1 MFPVH
6 VLVACKIIGH
16 KAKVWIIV
24 AGSGSRAKSL
34 AIEPWRFGNKKKKKT
49 TRGGKWLLVNTYECG
64 QFDEVTRGRQSLM
77 GQHYPMILEKFAITF
92 PSHRSQ

>member
-24 AGSGSRAKSL
+24 AGSGSRVKVIGNRAR
-34 AIEPWRFGNKKKKKT
+34 AIWGKKKT
-49 TRGGKWLLVNTYECG
+49 GGRWRWSAGKE
-64 QFDEVTRGRQSLM
+64 
-77 GQHYPMILEKFAITF
+77 
-92 PSHRSQ
+92 

>member
-24 AGSGSRAKSL
+24 AGSGSRVKVIGNRAR
-34 AIEPWRFGNKKKKKT
+34 AIWGKKT
-49 TRGGKWLLVNTYECG
+49 GGRWRWSAGKEQAGILTRSPRGGE
-64 QFDEVTRGRQSLM
+64 
-77 GQHYPMILEKFAITF
+77 A
-92 PSHRSQ
+92 

>member
-24 AGSGSRAKSL
+24 AGSGSRVKVIGNRAR
-34 AIEPWRFGNKKKKKT
+34 AIWGKKKPEVDGDGR
-49 TRGGKWLLVNTYECG
+49 RGKSKLA
-64 QFDEVTRGRQSLM
+64 F
-77 GQHYPMILEKFAITF
+77 
-92 PSHRSQ
+92 

>member
-24 AGSGSRAKSL
+24 AGSGSRVKVIGNRAR
-34 AIEPWRFGNKKKKKT
+34 AIWGKKT
-49 TRGGKWLLVNTYECG
+49 GGRWRWSARKE
-64 QFDEVTRGRQSLM
+64 
-77 GQHYPMILEKFAITF
+77 
-92 PSHRSQ
+92 

>member
-24 AGSGSRAKSL
+24 AGSGSRVKVIGNRAR
-34 AIEPWRFGNKKKKKT
+34 AIWGKKN
-49 TRGGKWLLVNTYECG
+49 RREMEMVGGERVSWH
-64 QFDEVTRGRQSLM
+64 FDEVTERRRSLM
-77 GQHYPMILEKFAITF
+77 GHHYPMILEKLDITF
-92 PSHRSQ
+92 PFLRSR

>member
-24 AGSGSRAKSL
+24 AGSGSRVKVIGNRAR
-34 AIEPWRFGNKKKKKT
+34 AIWRKKT
-49 TRGGKWLLVNTYECG
+49 GGRWRWSAGKE
-64 QFDEVTRGRQSLM
+64 
-77 GQHYPMILEKFAITF
+77 
-92 PSHRSQ
+92 

>member
-34 AIEPWRFGNKKKKKT
+34 AIEPWRFGNKKKKQQE
-49 TRGGKWLLVNTYECG
+49 GENGCW
-64 QFDEVTRGRQSLM
+64 
-77 GQHYPMILEKFAITF
+77 
-92 PSHRSQ
+92 

>member
-24 AGSGSRAKSL
+24 AGSGSRVKVIGNRARAIWGKKPEGDGDGRRGKSKL
-34 AIEPWRFGNKKKKKT
+34 AF
-49 TRGGKWLLVNTYECG
+49 
-64 QFDEVTRGRQSLM
+64 
-77 GQHYPMILEKFAITF
+77 
-92 PSHRSQ
+92 